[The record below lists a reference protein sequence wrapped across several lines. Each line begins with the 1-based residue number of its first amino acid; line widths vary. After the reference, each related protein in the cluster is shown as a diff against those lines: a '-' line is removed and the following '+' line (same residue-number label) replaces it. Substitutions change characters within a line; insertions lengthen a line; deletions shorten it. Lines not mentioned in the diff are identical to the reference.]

1 MKKQNDDL
9 QELMALLPSNIKNTK
24 EFTTKT
30 KMVIAQLILMNG
42 LDKVKN
48 DGYFFI
54 TNQALVTELGIT
66 EKTLIKIM
74 RNLEVY
80 NFITRKAGKRGE
92 ASEYIVN
99 EEIIKSFGNTVKK
112 HCNTVKENTVINY
125 SNDLENTVL
134 NYSNKINDLVLIIN
148 DLVKSNQELIN
159 KVNQLEIT
167 VLNYSNKIQNYSTDT
182 DTESDTESDTDI
194 EKEKELEIYNNI
206 IIKNINDKKD
216 YIIEEIEVVETSIS
230 DNNNN
235 NKGIENDEIIEE
247 VGFIN
252 YPTSNEINP
261 MSNGNGSDDEDEVL
275 DMIFGEEIEDNNNIF
290 QLQYVG
296 MLEEKNV
303 MIETTKKIFYE
314 YLNNFGN
321 GITNMEELTNRAVKF
336 NGWLERQY
344 QADNIT
350 YNEYSSMIE
359 ECRDKFTSLQQDIQ
373 HQNEE
378 KINELQDEFLK
389 SVLLDSKEA
398 KTVNQIKEEKNVETS
413 SIKTKE
419 ELIKNLQVFKDS
431 LTNYDN
437 LEDAKHQLHSY
448 CDKNDKL
455 IREYELTS
463 MVGNILSEID
473 NIKNANKNDLT
484 DFNNQDIKTTIN
496 DEKAQ
501 EIASCEVMDEC
512 TNIEDCIAA
521 LIEDLEPAVLESNE
535 TYIFETSTK
544 LW

>member
-1 MKKQNDDL
+1 MKVQKDDL
-9 QELMALLPSNIKNTK
+9 KELMALLPSSIRTTK

-48 DGYFFI
+48 DGYFFV
-54 TNQALVTELGIT
+54 TNQKLVEELGIT
-66 EKTLIKIM
+66 EKTIIKIM
-74 RNLEVY
+74 RNLETN
-80 NFITRKAGKRGE
+80 NFITRKSGKRGE

-125 SNDLENTVL
+125 SNDLENTVI

-182 DTESDTESDTDI
+182 ESDSETDI
-194 EKEKELEIYNNI
+194 EKELEIDNNI
-206 IIKNINDKKD
+206 IIENINNKKD
-216 YIIEEIEVVETSIS
+216 YIIEEIEVIETSIS
-230 DNNNN
+230 ENE
-235 NKGIENDEIIEE
+235 KIENYEIEE
-247 VGFIN
+247 VGLIN
-252 YPTSNEINP
+252 YPTSNEIEEINP
-261 MSNGNGSDDEDEVL
+261 MTNGNGSDDEDEVL
-275 DMIFGEEIEDNNNIF
+275 DMIFGEEIIEDNNNTF
-290 QLQYVG
+290 QHIEVG
-296 MLEEKNV
+296 MLEEKNDD
-303 MIETTKKIFYE
+303 MTETTKKIFYE

-359 ECRDKFTSLQQDIQ
+359 ECRDKFTSIQQDIQ

-448 CDKNDKL
+448 CDKNNKL

-473 NIKNANKNDLT
+473 NIKNANKSDLI
-484 DFNNQDIKTTIN
+484 DFNNQNIETTIN
-496 DEKAQ
+496 DEKTQ

-512 TNIEDCIAA
+512 TNIEDCIAS

>member
-1 MKKQNDDL
+1 MKQEELK
-9 QELMALLPSNIKNTK
+9 ELMALLPSNIKTTK

-48 DGYFFI
+48 DGYFFV
-54 TNQALVTELGIT
+54 TNQKLVEELGIT
-66 EKTLIKIM
+66 EKTIIKIM
-74 RNLEVY
+74 RNLETN
-80 NFITRKAGKRGE
+80 NFITRKSGKRGE

-125 SNDLENTVL
+125 SNNLESTVL

-182 DTESDTESDTDI
+182 DTESDI

-206 IIKNINDKKD
+206 IIENINNKKD

-230 DNNNN
+230 ENE
-235 NKGIENDEIIEE
+235 KIENNEIIEE
-247 VGFIN
+247 VN
-252 YPTSNEINP
+252 SMT
-261 MSNGNGSDDEDEVL
+261 NGNGSDDEDEVL
-275 DMIFGEEIEDNNNIF
+275 DMIFGEEIIEEKEIEDNNNTF
-290 QLQYVG
+290 QHIEVG
-296 MLEEKNV
+296 MLEEKNDD
-303 MIETTKKIFYE
+303 MTETTKRIFYE

-359 ECRDKFTSLQQDIQ
+359 ECRDKFTSIQQDIQ

-378 KINELQDEFLK
+378 KINELQDELLK

-398 KTVNQIKEEKNVETS
+398 KTAIQIREEKKIETTP
-413 SIKTKE
+413 SINSKE
-419 ELIKNLQVFKDS
+419 ELIKNLQAFKDS

-473 NIKNANKNDLT
+473 NIKNANKSDLT
-484 DFNNQDIKTTIN
+484 DFNNQDIETTIN
-496 DEKAQ
+496 DETMQ
-501 EIASCEVMDEC
+501 EIASCEVVDEC
-512 TNIEDCIAA
+512 TNIEDCIAS
-521 LIEDLEPAVLESNE
+521 LIEDLEPAVLDSNE

>member
-1 MKKQNDDL
+1 MKQEELK
-9 QELMALLPSNIKNTK
+9 ELMALLPSNIKNTK

-48 DGYFFI
+48 DGYFFV
-54 TNQALVTELGIT
+54 TNQKLVEELGIT
-66 EKTLIKIM
+66 EKTIIKIM
-74 RNLEVY
+74 RNLETN
-80 NFITRKAGKRGE
+80 NFITRKSGKRGE

-112 HCNTVKENTVINY
+112 HCNTVKENTVI
-125 SNDLENTVL
+125 

-182 DTESDTESDTDI
+182 ESDTESETDI

-206 IIKNINDKKD
+206 IIENINNKKD
-216 YIIEEIEVVETSIS
+216 YIIEEIEVIETSIS
-230 DNNNN
+230 DNN
-235 NKGIENDEIIEE
+235 KEIENYEIIEE
-247 VGFIN
+247 VGLIEN
-252 YPTSNEINP
+252 PTSNEIEEINP
-261 MSNGNGSDDEDEVL
+261 MPNGNGSDDEDEVL
-275 DMIFGEEIEDNNNIF
+275 DMIFGEEIIEDNNNTF
-290 QLQYVG
+290 QHIEVG
-296 MLEEKNV
+296 MLEEKNDD
-303 MIETTKKIFYE
+303 MTETTKKIFYE

-359 ECRDKFTSLQQDIQ
+359 ECRDKFTSIQKVIQ

-473 NIKNANKNDLT
+473 NIKNANKSDLT
-484 DFNNQDIKTTIN
+484 YYNNQDIETTIN
-496 DEKAQ
+496 DEKTQ
-501 EIASCEVMDEC
+501 EIASCEVMNE
-512 TNIEDCIAA
+512 TSNIEDCIAA
-521 LIEDLEPAVLESNE
+521 LIEDLEPAVLDKE

>member
-1 MKKQNDDL
+1 
-9 QELMALLPSNIKNTK
+9 MALLPSNIKTTK

-48 DGYFFI
+48 DGYFFV
-54 TNQALVTELGIT
+54 TNQKLVEELGIT
-66 EKTLIKIM
+66 EKTIIKIM
-74 RNLEVY
+74 RNLETN
-80 NFITRKAGKRGE
+80 NFITRKSGKRGE

-125 SNDLENTVL
+125 SNNLESTVL

-182 DTESDTESDTDI
+182 DTESDI

-206 IIKNINDKKD
+206 IIENINNKKD

-230 DNNNN
+230 ENE
-235 NKGIENDEIIEE
+235 KIENNEIIEE
-247 VGFIN
+247 VN
-252 YPTSNEINP
+252 SMT
-261 MSNGNGSDDEDEVL
+261 NGNGSDDEDEVL
-275 DMIFGEEIEDNNNIF
+275 DMIFGEEIIEEKEIEDNNNTF
-290 QLQYVG
+290 QHIEVG
-296 MLEEKNV
+296 MLEEKNDD
-303 MIETTKKIFYE
+303 MTETTKRIFYE

-359 ECRDKFTSLQQDIQ
+359 ECRDKFTSIQQDIQ

-378 KINELQDEFLK
+378 KINELQDELLK

-398 KTVNQIKEEKNVETS
+398 KTAIQIREEKKIETTP
-413 SIKTKE
+413 SINSKE
-419 ELIKNLQVFKDS
+419 ELIKNLQAFKDS

-473 NIKNANKNDLT
+473 NIKNANKSDLT
-484 DFNNQDIKTTIN
+484 DFNNQDIETTIN
-496 DEKAQ
+496 DETMQ
-501 EIASCEVMDEC
+501 EIASCEVVDEC
-512 TNIEDCIAA
+512 TNIEDCIAS
-521 LIEDLEPAVLESNE
+521 LIEDLEPAVLDSNE

>member
-1 MKKQNDDL
+1 MKQEELK
-9 QELMALLPSNIKNTK
+9 ELMALLPSNIKTTK

-48 DGYFFI
+48 DGYFFV
-54 TNQALVTELGIT
+54 TNQKLVEELGIT
-66 EKTLIKIM
+66 EKTIIKIM
-74 RNLEVY
+74 RNLETN
-80 NFITRKAGKRGE
+80 NFITRKSGKRGE

-125 SNDLENTVL
+125 SNNLESTVL

-182 DTESDTESDTDI
+182 ESDTETDI
-194 EKEKELEIYNNI
+194 EKELEIYNNI
-206 IIKNINDKKD
+206 IIENINNKKE

-230 DNNNN
+230 
-235 NKGIENDEIIEE
+235 ENEKNEIYEIEE
-247 VGFIN
+247 VGLIEN
-252 YPTSNEINP
+252 PTSNEIEEINP

-275 DMIFGEEIEDNNNIF
+275 DMIFGEKIIEENNNTF
-290 QLQYVG
+290 QHIEVG
-296 MLEEKNV
+296 MLEEKND

-359 ECRDKFTSLQQDIQ
+359 ECRDKFTSIQQDIQ

-398 KTVNQIKEEKNVETS
+398 KTVNQINEEKNVETS

-448 CDKNDKL
+448 CDINDKL

-463 MVGNILSEID
+463 MVGKILSEID
-473 NIKNANKNDLT
+473 NIKNANKSDLT
-484 DFNNQDIKTTIN
+484 DFNNQDIETITN
-496 DEKAQ
+496 DEKTQ

-512 TNIEDCIAA
+512 ANIEDCIAS
-521 LIEDLEPAVLESNE
+521 LIEDLEPAVLDSNE

>member
-1 MKKQNDDL
+1 MKQEELK
-9 QELMALLPSNIKNTK
+9 ELMALLPSNIKTTK

-48 DGYFFI
+48 DGYFFV
-54 TNQALVTELGIT
+54 TNQKLVEELGIT
-66 EKTLIKIM
+66 EKTIIKIM
-74 RNLEVY
+74 RNLETN
-80 NFITRKAGKRGE
+80 NFITRKSGKRGE

-125 SNDLENTVL
+125 SNNLESTVL

-182 DTESDTESDTDI
+182 DTESDI

-206 IIKNINDKKD
+206 IIENINNKKD

-230 DNNNN
+230 ENE
-235 NKGIENDEIIEE
+235 KIENNEIIEE
-247 VGFIN
+247 VN
-252 YPTSNEINP
+252 SMT
-261 MSNGNGSDDEDEVL
+261 NGNGSDDEDEVL
-275 DMIFGEEIEDNNNIF
+275 DMIFGEEIIEEKEIEDNNNTF
-290 QLQYVG
+290 QHIEVG
-296 MLEEKNV
+296 MLEEKNDD
-303 MIETTKKIFYE
+303 MTETTKRIFYE

-359 ECRDKFTSLQQDIQ
+359 ECRDKFTSIQQDIQ

-378 KINELQDEFLK
+378 KINELQDELLK

-398 KTVNQIKEEKNVETS
+398 KTAIQIREEKKIETTP
-413 SIKTKE
+413 SINSKK
-419 ELIKNLQVFKDS
+419 ELIKNLQAFKDS

-473 NIKNANKNDLT
+473 NIKNANKSDLT
-484 DFNNQDIKTTIN
+484 DFNNQDIETTIN
-496 DEKAQ
+496 DEKTQ
-501 EIASCEVMDEC
+501 EIASCEVVDEC
-512 TNIEDCIAA
+512 TNIEDCIAS
-521 LIEDLEPAVLESNE
+521 LIEDLEPAVLDSNE

>member
-1 MKKQNDDL
+1 MKRETNVEAVSTINYQFTAIPTNFIYLMDNDCYKLFSILL
-9 QELMALLPSNIKNTK
+9 QK
-24 EFTTKT
+24 ETYWNNKG
-30 KMVIAQLILMNG
+30 KLNE
-42 LDKVKN
+42 
-48 DGYFFI
+48 GYFI
-54 TNQALVTELGIT
+54 KSISELSDELGLSNRKDVHTIIEALYTRNIIDVVVEARKYKTAKFKLNWDIINLYLEKSIYDILEFEEKIT
-66 EKTLIKIM
+66 KLN
-74 RNLEVY
+74 RNSI
-80 NFITRKAGKRGE
+80 ITYTNNDTK
-92 ASEYIVN
+92 
-99 EEIIKSFGNTVKK
+99 
-112 HCNTVKENTVINY
+112 CNTINTTNINDVTMNVTN
-125 SNDLENTVL
+125 NDTKCNTTID
-134 NYSNKINDLVLIIN
+134 NINKINN
-148 DLVKSNQELIN
+148 IN
-159 KVNQLEIT
+159 K
-167 VLNYSNKIQNYSTDT
+167 
-182 DTESDTESDTDI
+182 
-194 EKEKELEIYNNI
+194 NNI
-206 IIKNINDKKD
+206 NIYTSNIIEENS
-216 YIIEEIEVVETSIS
+216 EEIEVIETSIS
-230 DNNNN
+230 DNN
-235 NKGIENDEIIEE
+235 KGIENYEIEE
-247 VGFIN
+247 VGLIEN
-252 YPTSNEINP
+252 PTSEK
-261 MSNGNGSDDEDEVL
+261 EEK
-275 DMIFGEEIEDNNNIF
+275 EIEDNNNTF
-290 QLQYVG
+290 QLCEVG
-296 MLEEKNV
+296 MLEEKNDD

-321 GITNMEELTNRAVKF
+321 GITNMEELTNRAIKF

-359 ECRDKFTSLQQDIQ
+359 ECRDKFTSIQQEIQ

-398 KTVNQIKEEKNVETS
+398 KTAIQIKEEKNVETS

-473 NIKNANKNDLT
+473 NIKNANKSDLT
-484 DFNNQDIKTTIN
+484 DFNNQDIETTIN

-512 TNIEDCIAA
+512 TNIEDCIAS
-521 LIEDLEPAVLESNE
+521 LIEDLEPAVLDKE

>member
-1 MKKQNDDL
+1 MKQEELK
-9 QELMALLPSNIKNTK
+9 ELMALLPSNIKTTK

-48 DGYFFI
+48 DGYFFV
-54 TNQALVTELGIT
+54 TNQKLVEELGIT
-66 EKTLIKIM
+66 EKTIIKIM
-74 RNLEVY
+74 RNLETN
-80 NFITRKAGKRGE
+80 NFITRKSGKRGE

-125 SNDLENTVL
+125 SNDLENTVI

-182 DTESDTESDTDI
+182 ESDIESDI
-194 EKEKELEIYNNI
+194 EKELEIYNNI
-206 IIKNINDKKD
+206 IIENINNKKD
-216 YIIEEIEVVETSIS
+216 YIIEEIEVVETSIFE
-230 DNNNN
+230 NE
-235 NKGIENDEIIEE
+235 KIENNEIIGE

-261 MSNGNGSDDEDEVL
+261 MTNGNGSDDEDEVL
-275 DMIFGEEIEDNNNIF
+275 DMIFGEEIIEENNNTF
-290 QLQYVG
+290 QHIEVG
-296 MLEEKNV
+296 MLEEKND
-303 MIETTKKIFYE
+303 MTETTKKIFYE

-321 GITNMEELTNRAVKF
+321 GISNMEELTNRAVKF

-359 ECRDKFTSLQQDIQ
+359 ECRDKFTSIQQDIQ

-437 LEDAKHQLHSY
+437 LDDAKHQLHSY

-463 MVGNILSEID
+463 MVGNILSEIN
-473 NIKNANKNDLT
+473 NIKNANKSDLT
-484 DFNNQDIKTTIN
+484 NLNNQDIETTIN

-501 EIASCEVMDEC
+501 EIAYCEVMDDSN
-512 TNIEDCIAA
+512 NIEDCIAA
-521 LIEDLEPAVLESNE
+521 LIEDLEPAVLDKE